1 MTYQQVKTSEW
12 FPSNLAAF
20 LSQDSNFRRGYCAE
34 IMLFVRASYKE
45 RTRDQTRLGLGLGL
59 GSLCPFFTGDPFVQ
73 AILDSLYRVADRRRC
88 ANILLAERRRR
99 YTCGYSYVTLDRIP
113 SWAENLKEGRV
124 NPAIAGK

>member
-34 IMLFVRASYKE
+34 IMLFV
-45 RTRDQTRLGLGLGL
+45 
-59 GSLCPFFTGDPFVQ
+59 Q

-88 ANILLAERRRR
+88 ANLLLAERRRR